1 MNFTAMIRTTLIS
14 IAATTAGGV
23 LTVVGLSRS
32 IRAMT
37 IGGVILAGVGIIFF
51 ITGFIRAWRALHR
64 EKKRKEAPSYESVP
78 QQRPAGS
85 KAGQK

>member
-1 MNFTAMIRTTLIS
+1 MTFTAMIRTPLIS
-14 IAATTAGGV
+14 LAATTAGGG

-37 IGGVILAGVGIIFF
+37 IVGIILACAGVIFF

-64 EKKRKEAPSYESVP
+64 EKKEKGGPEL
-78 QQRPAGS
+78 
-85 KAGQK
+85 

>member
-37 IGGVILAGVGIIFF
+37 IGGAILAGVGIIFF

-64 EKKRKEAPSYESVP
+64 EKKEKGGPEL
-78 QQRPAGS
+78 
-85 KAGQK
+85 

>member
-37 IGGVILAGVGIIFF
+37 IVGIILACAGVILF
-51 ITGFIRAWRALHR
+51 TSGFTRAWRALHR
-64 EKKRKEAPSYESVP
+64 EKKEKGGPEL
-78 QQRPAGS
+78 
-85 KAGQK
+85 

>member
-14 IAATTAGGV
+14 IAATTVGGV

-37 IGGVILAGVGIIFF
+37 IVGIILACAGIIFF
-51 ITGFIRAWRALHR
+51 VTGFIRAWRALHR
-64 EKKRKEAPSYESVP
+64 EKNEKGGPEL
-78 QQRPAGS
+78 
-85 KAGQK
+85 